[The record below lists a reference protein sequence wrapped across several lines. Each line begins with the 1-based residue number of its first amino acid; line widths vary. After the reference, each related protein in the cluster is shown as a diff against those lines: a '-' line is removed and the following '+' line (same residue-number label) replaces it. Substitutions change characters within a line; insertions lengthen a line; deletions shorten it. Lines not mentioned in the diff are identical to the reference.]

1 VTFFISLIERTLP
14 GALGQRLVALLR
26 HEGTAGTAAKGS
38 IAALTINAA
47 GIVVSF
53 AVQASLT
60 RALGTTEY
68 GTYSVVLV
76 GMNMGLLFT
85 KIELDIVTTRF
96 VGAYTATQD
105 WPRLHGLLRI
115 VPRRVFAMGLTA
127 ALFGAAVL
135 FSLRNSTYDHSVP
148 SGLVATGLLVLTG
161 QLRLRGAALQGFKR
175 VVHAQAPNVLL
186 RPAIFLAIVWFMI
199 VIGFTFGP
207 ASAIAFNAVGTI
219 VAIFVSEAYLQ
230 RATPAGVRQAPA
242 ENEWKTWLRAGY
254 SLVFIS
260 AAQLLLSDGT
270 SVLLVAFLLGRSD
283 TAYYSVASQMAIFVA
298 FATTA
303 VMFIVA
309 PLVAELYA
317 KQQFDTLRRFVR
329 AATTVC
335 FLASLTLLLGI
346 TVFGDLLLGVF
357 GSNFRGAYGVMMV
370 LGVSHF
376 VSASVGALAGWIMT
390 MTGHE
395 REAAWMI
402 GGSGLLQI
410 ALSIPLTAAY
420 GIMGTAS
427 ATLVAIVAR
436 SIMLSVFLHR
446 RLGILMLP
454 ALPKTIRGA

>member
-1 VTFFISLIERTLP
+1 MSYFISLIERALP
-14 GALGQRLVALLR
+14 GALGQRLGALLR
-26 HEGTAGTAAKGS
+26 HEGTAGTAAKGT
-38 IAALTINAA
+38 IAALAINAA

-60 RALGTTEY
+60 RALGPIEY

-85 KIELDIVTTRF
+85 KVELDIVTTRF

-105 WPRLHGLLRI
+105 WARLHGLLRI
-115 VPRRVFAMGLTA
+115 VPRRVFVIGLTA
-127 ALFGAAVL
+127 ALLGAALL

-148 SGLVATGLLVLTG
+148 AGLVATGLLVLTG

-186 RPAIFLAIVWFMI
+186 RPAIFLAIVWSMI
-199 VIGFTFGP
+199 IVGFTFGP
-207 ASAIAFNAVGTI
+207 ASAIAFNAAATI

-230 RATPAGVRQAPA
+230 RATPPGVRQAPA
-242 ENEWKTWLRAGY
+242 TNEWSTWLRSGY

-283 TAYYSVASQMAIFVA
+283 TAYYAIASQMAIFVA
-298 FATTA
+298 FASTA

-309 PLVAELYA
+309 PLIAELYA
-317 KQQFDTLRRFVR
+317 KQQIDTLRRFAR
-329 AATTVC
+329 ATTTVC
-335 FLASLTLLLGI
+335 FLASLTLLIVLAL
-346 TVFGDLLLGVF
+346 FGELLLGVF
-357 GSNFRGAYGVMMV
+357 GAPFRGAYPIMMI

-395 REAAWMI
+395 RAAAWMI

-410 ALSIPLTAAY
+410 ALSLPLTAAY

-427 ATLVAIVAR
+427 ATLIAIVAR
-436 SIMLSVFLHR
+436 SLMLSIFLQR
-446 RLGILMLP
+446 RLGIVMLP
-454 ALPKTIRGA
+454 ALPKTLRA